1 MNKHLR
7 INFSNAARH
16 ISRAAFF
23 FLGLFVLCS
32 ASFAQTAQQD
42 KNKNVANAAAT
53 AVAPMLT
60 RTSTR
65 RETKRLGYGGTLTL
79 LGAPEGSVTIESWQ
93 RPEIEIVAEIE
104 LRANTE
110 EDLTQLA
117 RVNNYV
123 INNDS
128 PNNVTI
134 ATTGTHDRKYMK
146 TVRDFPKRL
155 LNASWKIDYHLKVPA
170 SVDLSVY
177 AVRGAVKIEGIEG
190 DVRVQASDGDMT
202 LMLTGGAL
210 QATLTRGTILFRPT
224 QRSWRGRGAELNL
237 ATGTMTVELPA
248 NFNAEI
254 AGSVLRTGAVE
265 NSYAEATETN
275 LVDAANDRRSVRGRF
290 GAGGAAF
297 IFNVGDG
304 TLRIDKLKEQQ

>member
-7 INFSNAARH
+7 FNFSNAARH
-16 ISRAAFF
+16 LSRAAFL
-23 FLGLFVLCS
+23 FLVTFISC
-32 ASFAQTAQQD
+32 AAIFAQNAERD
-42 KNKNVANAAAT
+42 KKNAGNAAT
-53 AVAPMLT
+53 ASAPTLT
-60 RTSTR
+60 RTTTR
-65 RETKRLGYGGTLTL
+65 RETKRLGYGGALTL

-93 RPEIEIVAEIE
+93 RPEIEIIAEIE
-104 LRANTE
+104 LHANTE

-117 RVNNYV
+117 RVTNFA
-123 INNDS
+123 INSDS
-128 PNNVTI
+128 PNNVII
-134 ATTGTHDRKYMK
+134 ATTGTHDRKFMK

-155 LNASWKIDYHLKVPA
+155 LNASWKIDYRLKVPA

-177 AVRGAVKIEGIEG
+177 AVRGAVSIAGIEG

-202 LMLTGGAL
+202 LMISGGAL
-210 QATLTRGTILFRPT
+210 QATLTRGTMLFRPT

-248 NFNAEI
+248 SFNAEI
-254 AGSVLRTGAVE
+254 AGSVLRTGTVE
-265 NSYAEATETN
+265 NSYAEAVETN
-275 LVDAANDRRSVRGRF
+275 LVNAANDARNVRGRL

-304 TLRIDKLKEQQ
+304 TLRIGKVKDEQ